1 MPRAESED
9 LFSAA
14 PLPIAVLDDAQR
26 LACLRLI
33 RSENVGPATF
43 RALINHYGGA
53 REALAALPELGKR
66 AGRSRPIRICPEA
79 QAEAEIEATRRA
91 GAQLVFNIEPGFPAP
106 LAFTEGAPPLLYVKG
121 RVDVLGRPMI
131 SVVGSRQASAAGIKL
146 ARMFADAFGAAGYV
160 VCSGLARGIDGA
172 AHQATLATGTVAV
185 LAGGIDNIYPPE
197 HAALHADIG
206 ERGCLVSEQPVGF
219 QPRAQD
225 FPRRNRII
233 SGMACAVVVVEAA
246 RRSGTLITARLANEQ
261 GRDVF
266 AVPGHPLDPRA
277 EGTNQLIKDG
287 AGIATAPED
296 VLQALTTHRAALQV
310 RPEVAIEPSSWPEP
324 RPASTSTDAEST
336 LPVVLPSGVGILPP
350 RTPPATRSLP
360 GEEASSAAL
369 SVVEQALGPAP
380 VNVDEIVRATGL
392 PARLVQVAIMELA
405 LVGAVEFH
413 GGQLVSLKPRSG

>member
-1 MPRAESED
+1 MPRAEPED

-14 PLPIAVLDDAQR
+14 PLPIAVLDDGQR

-121 RVDVLGRPMI
+121 RVELLGRPMI
-131 SVVGSRQASAAGIKL
+131 AVVGSRQASAAGIKL
-146 ARMFADAFGAAGYV
+146 ARMFADAFGTAGYV
-160 VCSGLARGIDGA
+160 VCSGLARGIDAA
-172 AHQATLATGTVAV
+172 AHQATLTSGTVAV

-233 SGMACAVVVVEAA
+233 SGMARAVVVVEAA

-287 AGIATAPED
+287 AGIATSPED
-296 VLQALTTHRAALQV
+296 VLQALTTHRAALRV
-310 RPEVAIEPSSWPEP
+310 KPEGAFEPSSRLEAGLAPAATGAGVSLQVEIPP
-324 RPASTSTDAEST
+324 RVDILLPGKLSSVRT
-336 LPVVLPSGVGILPP
+336 LPG
-350 RTPPATRSLP
+350 AD
-360 GEEASSAAL
+360 ASSSAL
-369 SVVEQALGPAP
+369 SLVEQALGPAP
-380 VNVDEIVRATGL
+380 VNIDEIVRATGL

-413 GGQLVSLKPRSG
+413 GSQLVSLKPRQG